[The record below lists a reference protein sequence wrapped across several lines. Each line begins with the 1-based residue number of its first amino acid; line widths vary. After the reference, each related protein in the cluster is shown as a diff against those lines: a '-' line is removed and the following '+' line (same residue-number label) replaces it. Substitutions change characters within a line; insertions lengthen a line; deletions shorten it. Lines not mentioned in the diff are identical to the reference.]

1 MTDKKQISSD
11 NEVNDL
17 IEKVNEQRAK
27 PKPHA
32 KSIKE
37 LKERLRDEGEI
48 WRDEHS
54 DFNEK
59 TGELKVKPVTPR
71 AVADILKRT
80 VLFAIIG
87 KNEQDLEKAPLVFY
101 DPGDGIYKKSER
113 LIKELI
119 YSVERTLTI
128 RQAKEVFNYL
138 LVDAKPKHPTDDK
151 YLIVVGNGIF
161 DKITKQLKP
170 FSPSYVFT
178 SKIHT
183 NYNQQATEPIFDGW
197 SLSNWLKEI
206 AQGDDSKERLLWQV
220 IACTVNP
227 NYTAEAAAFL
237 IDGGDGRTGK
247 STFERLLQNL
257 VGEGNYSS
265 LKLDDF
271 ENDFKLA
278 QAYGSTLVIGDDN
291 HPDTYN
297 EKSQNFKSVLTGET
311 IIINPKGPPPF
322 SAALKVFCVQSM
334 NDTPRFGDKSNAL
347 LRRIRVIKFNKQYPD
362 TPAGRKIK
370 QEYIKD
376 KRLLEWCL
384 KQALELDFDIL
395 EDTKESQEAIYNIKL
410 DNDPVAY
417 FIENYLDETIS
428 DRVPVSFL
436 FKFFLVAMKYENNPQ
451 TMKQAT
457 FTRRARPIL
466 EAKGWRYSLNKLSPG
481 KHWNEK
487 DKELL
492 AKYGAPFEDR
502 TLIIDPQ
509 AYKPLFERPKSQD

>member
-1 MTDKKQISSD
+1 MTDKTQISSD

-17 IEKVNEQRAK
+17 IEQMAEQQQK
-27 PKPHA
+27 PKLPA
-32 KSIKE
+32 KNFKE
-37 LKERLRDEGEI
+37 LKERLREEGEQ
-48 WRDEHS
+48 WRENHADI
-54 DFNEK
+54 NEK
-59 TGELKVKPVTPR
+59 TGEIKVKPVTPR
-71 AVADILKRT
+71 SVADILKRV

-101 DPGDGIYKKSER
+101 DPSDGIYKKSER

-128 RQAKEVFNYL
+128 RQSKEVINYL
-138 LVDAKPKHPTDDK
+138 LVEAKPKYPTDDK
-151 YLIVVGNGIF
+151 NLIVVGNGIF

-183 NYNQQATEPIFDGW
+183 NYNQQATEPIFNGW

-311 IIINPKGPPPF
+311 IIINPKGTPPF
-322 SAALKVFCVQSM
+322 SATLNVFCVQSM

-347 LRRIRVIKFNKQYPD
+347 LRRIRVIKFKKQYPD
-362 TPAGRKIK
+362 TPEGRKIK

-384 KQALELDFDIL
+384 KEALALDFDVL
-395 EDTKESQEAIYNIKL
+395 EDTVESQKAIYDIKL
-410 DNDPVAY
+410 DNDAVAY
-417 FIENYLDETIS
+417 FIENYSDEITS

-436 FKFFLVAMKYENNPQ
+436 FRFFLIAMKYENSPQ
-451 TMKQAT
+451 AIKQAT
-457 FTRRARPIL
+457 FTKRAKPIL
-466 EAKGWRYSLNKLSPG
+466 EAKGWRYSRRELAPG
-481 KHWNEK
+481 KHWNED
-487 DKELL
+487 DKKLL
-492 AKYGAPFEDR
+492 AKYGGNFEDR
-502 TLIIDPQ
+502 TIEIDTT
-509 AYKPLFERPKSQD
+509 AYKPLFERPLF

>member
-151 YLIVVGNGIF
+151 YLIVVG
-161 DKITKQLKP
+161 
-170 FSPSYVFT
+170 S
-178 SKIHT
+178 
-183 NYNQQATEPIFDGW
+183 
-197 SLSNWLKEI
+197 
-206 AQGDDSKERLLWQV
+206 
-220 IACTVNP
+220 
-227 NYTAEAAAFL
+227 
-237 IDGGDGRTGK
+237 
-247 STFERLLQNL
+247 
-257 VGEGNYSS
+257 
-265 LKLDDF
+265 
-271 ENDFKLA
+271 
-278 QAYGSTLVIGDDN
+278 
-291 HPDTYN
+291 
-297 EKSQNFKSVLTGET
+297 
-311 IIINPKGPPPF
+311 
-322 SAALKVFCVQSM
+322 
-334 NDTPRFGDKSNAL
+334 
-347 LRRIRVIKFNKQYPD
+347 
-362 TPAGRKIK
+362 
-370 QEYIKD
+370 
-376 KRLLEWCL
+376 
-384 KQALELDFDIL
+384 
-395 EDTKESQEAIYNIKL
+395 
-410 DNDPVAY
+410 
-417 FIENYLDETIS
+417 
-428 DRVPVSFL
+428 
-436 FKFFLVAMKYENNPQ
+436 
-451 TMKQAT
+451 
-457 FTRRARPIL
+457 
-466 EAKGWRYSLNKLSPG
+466 
-481 KHWNEK
+481 
-487 DKELL
+487 
-492 AKYGAPFEDR
+492 
-502 TLIIDPQ
+502 
-509 AYKPLFERPKSQD
+509 